1 MPLVVLVSVLPYG
14 EVCSQAHRKG
24 LSLIEWRRKALV
36 LGRAI
41 EERFDAFRF
50 WLKRRLGLLDPFE
63 ILPYRGH
70 GTTGELFL
78 KGRVLE
84 ESGITRAGRDDAAWK
99 NILNMARRFASDE
112 VAGARVR
119 ASFEG
124 LTVET
129 TADVEGFFE
138 VRLQLPEPLDGA
150 GGWYRV
156 ELDLLSPPS
165 PGGGKV
171 RSTAHVLVPHAAR
184 FGVISDLDDTVVH
197 SRATNVL
204 KMAWIVVRNNAHTR
218 LPFEGVA
225 AFYRALQLGADR
237 RASNPIFYVSSSPW
251 NIYDML
257 VDFLNVHGVP
267 PGPLFLKDWSLGV
280 LGKHRDYKMGVIR
293 RLLST
298 YEDLSFVLIGDSG
311 EEDPEIYLQAV
322 REHPGRITAIYIR
335 DVTSVE
341 RDIEVR
347 AMAAE
352 ARRLGTEMV
361 AVPDTASAAEHAASI
376 GLIARE

>member
-70 GTTGELFL
+70 GTTRELFL

-84 ESGITRAGRDDAAWK
+84 ESGITHAGRNDAAWK
-99 NILNMARRFASDE
+99 NVLNMARRFASGE

-124 LTVET
+124 SKVET

-138 VRLQLPEPLDGA
+138 VCLQLPEPLDGVA
-150 GGWYRV
+150 RWYRV

-165 PGGGKV
+165 PGGGEV
-171 RSTAHVLVPHAAR
+171 RSTAHVLVPRAA
-184 FGVISDLDDTVVH
+184 
-197 SRATNVL
+197 
-204 KMAWIVVRNNAHTR
+204 
-218 LPFEGVA
+218 
-225 AFYRALQLGADR
+225 
-237 RASNPIFYVSSSPW
+237 
-251 NIYDML
+251 
-257 VDFLNVHGVP
+257 
-267 PGPLFLKDWSLGV
+267 
-280 LGKHRDYKMGVIR
+280 
-293 RLLST
+293 
-298 YEDLSFVLIGDSG
+298 
-311 EEDPEIYLQAV
+311 
-322 REHPGRITAIYIR
+322 
-335 DVTSVE
+335 
-341 RDIEVR
+341 
-347 AMAAE
+347 
-352 ARRLGTEMV
+352 
-361 AVPDTASAAEHAASI
+361 
-376 GLIARE
+376 